1 MTLDSRRS
9 SSKRAQIF
17 SNVIVI
23 ADERYPQTVGQT
35 PKNDS
40 KRKPGTTFE
49 EIGAQ
54 FANAQPAMDV
64 GMTEGAAYLKQPE
77 ENCGALAFW

>member
-1 MTLDSRRS
+1 MTLDSQRS

-17 SNVIVI
+17 FNVIVI
-23 ADERYPQTVGQT
+23 ADERYPQVVGQT
-35 PKNDS
+35 PKNRS
-40 KRKPGTTFE
+40 KRKPGTAFE
-49 EIGAQ
+49 EVGAQ

>member
-1 MTLDSRRS
+1 MTLDSQRS

-17 SNVIVI
+17 FNVMVI
-23 ADERYPQTVGQT
+23 ADERYPQAVGQT
-35 PKNDS
+35 PKNRS
-40 KRKPGTTFE
+40 KRKPGTAFE

-64 GMTEGAAYLKQPE
+64 GMTEGAAYFKQPE
-77 ENCGALAFW
+77 EYRGAFAFW

>member
-1 MTLDSRRS
+1 M
-9 SSKRAQIF
+9 
-17 SNVIVI
+17 I

-35 PKNDS
+35 PKNQS
-40 KRKPGTTFE
+40 KRKPGTAFE

-54 FANAQPAMDV
+54 FANAQPVMDV

>member
-1 MTLDSRRS
+1 MTLDSQRS

-17 SNVIVI
+17 FNVMVI

-35 PKNDS
+35 PKNRS
-40 KRKPGTTFE
+40 KRKPGTAFE

-64 GMTEGAAYLKQPE
+64 GMTEDAAYLKQPE